1 MTAKE
6 FEELALNGHN
16 YPTWAMDIKISL
28 ASRGIAR
35 AIQPPET
42 PLPDGAMLLTEQQN
56 YAALFIIRH
65 HIHPDLKSEYLQ
77 EESPSTLF
85 LALKTRY
92 EQQKAVVL
100 PEALH
105 DWTHL
110 RLQDFKSIGEYNHV
124 VHKICSKLRFC
135 EKEPTEGEKIEKTLS
150 TMLPSD
156 RILQQQYPARNYTVY
171 SELIHMLLQAEKH
184 DELLAKNG
192 SQRPVGAQPLPEVH
206 LNVANRQKF
215 NGTPRGKQSNFKH
228 KRKRNGNRRS
238 RYPGKGKG
246 TSKLRFDKSKLCNKC
261 GCSMHSTEKCTMPKH
276 LVMLY
281 QQSQGRKAPQGKRF
295 EANFNLHLDSAKG
308 AGGSHDVP
316 PGPSNAVIP
325 YLPEATAEMENTLIE
340 YTANNVFGDFD

>member
-35 AIQPPET
+35 AMQPPET
-42 PLPDGAMLLTEQQN
+42 PLPAGATPLTEQQN

-156 RILQQQYPARNYTVY
+156 RILQQQYRARNYTVY

-215 NGTPRGKQSNFKH
+215 NGTSRGKQSNFEH

-238 RYPGKGKG
+238 RNPGKGKG
-246 TSKLRFDKSKLCNKC
+246 TSKPRFDKSKLCNKC
-261 GCSMHSTEKCTMPKH
+261 GCYTHSTEKCTMPKH

-295 EANFNLHLDSAKG
+295 EANFNLHPHSAKG

-316 PGPSNAVIP
+316 PGPSNAMIP
-325 YLPEATAEMENTLIE
+325 YPPEDPAETKNMLIE

>member
-6 FEELALNGHN
+6 FEELVLNGHN
-16 YPTWAMDIKISL
+16 YPTWAMDVKISL

-35 AIQPPET
+35 AIQDPET
-42 PLPDGAMLLTEQQN
+42 PLPVGTTPLTEQQN
-56 YAALFIIRH
+56 YATLYIIRH
-65 HIHPDLKSEYLQ
+65 HIHPDLKSEYLE

-110 RLQDFKSIGEYNHV
+110 RLQDFKSISEYNHK
-124 VHKICSKLRFC
+124 VHKISSKLRFC
-135 EKEPTEGEKIEKTLS
+135 GKEPTDAEKIEKTLS

-156 RILQQQYPARNYTVY
+156 RILQQQYRARNYTVY

-192 SQRPVGAQPLPEVH
+192 SQRPVGAQPLPEV
-206 LNVANRQKF
+206 LMNVANRQKF
-215 NGTPRGKQSNFKH
+215 DGAFRGNQSNFQN
-228 KRKRNGNRRS
+228 KRKRIRNRRS
-238 RYPGKGKG
+238 RNSDKGKG
-246 TSKLRFDKSKLCNKC
+246 TAKPKHDKSLLCNKC
-261 GCSMHSTEKCTMPKH
+261 GCYTHPTDKCKIPKH

-295 EANFNLHLDSAKG
+295 EANFNLHPDSANG
-308 AGGSHDVP
+308 AGSSHDVP
-316 PGPSNAVIP
+316 PEPSNTIEFHQ
-325 YLPEATAEMENTLIE
+325 PEDLADTENMMIE
-340 YTANNVFGDFD
+340 YTSNDTFGDFD

>member
-16 YPTWAMDIKISL
+16 YPTRAMDIKISL

-42 PLPDGAMLLTEQQN
+42 PLPAGAAPLTEQQN

-65 HIHPDLKSEYLQ
+65 HIHPNFKSEYLQ

-100 PEALH
+100 PKALH

-110 RLQDFKSIGEYNHV
+110 RLQDFKSIGEYNHA
-124 VHKICSKLRFC
+124 VHKIRSKLHFR
-135 EKEPTEGEKIEKTLS
+135 EKEPTEEKIEKTLS
-150 TMLPSD
+150 KMLPSD
-156 RILQQQYPARNYTVY
+156 RILQQQYRDRNYTVY

-192 SQRPVGAQPLPEVH
+192 SQRLVG
-206 LNVANRQKF
+206 
-215 NGTPRGKQSNFKH
+215 GTIF
-228 KRKRNGNRRS
+228 
-238 RYPGKGKG
+238 
-246 TSKLRFDKSKLCNKC
+246 T
-261 GCSMHSTEKCTMPKH
+261 
-276 LVMLY
+276 
-281 QQSQGRKAPQGKRF
+281 
-295 EANFNLHLDSAKG
+295 
-308 AGGSHDVP
+308 
-316 PGPSNAVIP
+316 
-325 YLPEATAEMENTLIE
+325 
-340 YTANNVFGDFD
+340 

>member
-1 MTAKE
+1 MAAKE

-28 ASRGIAR
+28 ASRGLVR
-35 AIQPPET
+35 AIQDPET
-42 PLPDGAMLLTEQQN
+42 ALPEGATPLNEQQK

-65 HIHPDLKSEYLQ
+65 HIHPDLKAEYLQ

-85 LALKTRY
+85 LSLKTRY

-110 RLQDFKSIGEYNHV
+110 HLQDFKSIGEYNHE

-135 EKEPTEGEKIEKTLS
+135 EKEPSDAEKIEKTLS

-156 RILQQQYPARNYTVY
+156 RILQQQYRARNYDVY

-184 DELLAKNG
+184 DELLTRNG

-206 LNVANRQKF
+206 MNVANKQKF
-215 NGTPRGKQSNFKH
+215 NDTPRGNQPNFKH
-228 KRKRNGNRRS
+228 RRNGNRNKKFRNS
-238 RYPGKGKG
+238 GKGKG
-246 TSKLRFDKSKLCNKC
+246 IAKQKFDKTKLCYKC
-261 GCSMHSTEKCTMPKH
+261 GCYSHSTEKCTMPKH

-281 QQSQGRKAPQGKRF
+281 QQSQGRKAPQKKRF
-295 EANFNLHLDSAKG
+295 EANFNLHPRSDDG
-308 AGGSHDVP
+308 AGCSHDVP
-316 PGPSNAVIP
+316 PGVMIP
-325 YLPEATAEMENTLIE
+325 HPFEDPAKTEDMLIE
-340 YTANNVFGDFD
+340 YTSKDTFGDLD